1 MNRFSMGGYVSEMQV
16 GVVRAGWITALVAF
30 GWLAFPCALS
40 NLLHPSD
47 VINWHYI
54 LQGEHPQKI
63 LSTQQ
68 MVAGF
73 IEAVF
78 ELGILLLVQLVGI
91 VLFYRKA
98 QIFGSRIAT
107 PALWPCAALLPGVI
121 GNALFFV
128 FTREFDVTGLVI
140 GLAPMAVTFGAERLC
155 EQLGRDFVFGPRV
168 AGLH

>member
-1 MNRFSMGGYVSEMQV
+1 
-16 GVVRAGWITALVAF
+16 
-30 GWLAFPCALS
+30 
-40 NLLHPSD
+40 
-47 VINWHYI
+47 
-54 LQGEHPQKI
+54 
-63 LSTQQ
+63 
-68 MVAGF
+68 
-73 IEAVF
+73 
-78 ELGILLLVQLVGI
+78 LVQLVGI